1 MRKVLPFLTAGL
13 VIAVALWLGS
23 QSLAQEIATLQLS
36 NAPDV
41 EFSDSNPSDTP
52 QVVIPEQYQPDPA
65 ELQAAAG
72 ANTTTIYFTPQDE
85 NTSVTI
91 LFLYNTNNVAATVG
105 IQTFRLNGTTFINTS
120 VNVPPNS
127 MVRIAADPVSTIS
140 ATWQNAILVN
150 FTTFSAYARMT
161 MPPGVKAE
169 GYVAWNGGATYD
181 PLDPVPVLPLR
192 FSTDPATIFLPSINR
207 E

>member
-1 MRKVLPFLTAGL
+1 MRKLILFVTIGL
-13 VIAVALWLGS
+13 VVGAALWLNS
-23 QSLAQEIATLQLS
+23 LPLAQA
-36 NAPDV
+36 NAAEEFPTVADV
-41 EFSDSNPSDTP
+41 GYSDSNPSITP
-52 QVVIPEQYQPDPA
+52 QVVIPASYQPDAA

-72 ANTTTIYFTPQDE
+72 ANTATVYFTPQDE

-91 LFLYNTNNVAATVG
+91 LFLYNTSNVTATVG
-105 IQTFRLNGTTFINTS
+105 IQTFRLNGTTYIDTS

-127 MVRIAADPVSTIS
+127 LVRIAADSVSTIAS
-140 ATWQNAILVN
+140 SWQDAILVN
-150 FTTFSAYARMT
+150 FTTFSAYAQMT

-169 GYVAWNGGATYD
+169 GYIAWNGGSTYD

-192 FSTDPATIFLPSINR
+192 FSTDPATVFLPVINQ